1 MFAGSR
7 RLASSDGDGG
17 NDSGEG
23 KGLPTEGGSGDTL
36 DLLGGGADVQGV
48 DDSTLRDES
57 VSICVS

>member
-23 KGLPTEGGSGDTL
+23 EGLSTEGGSGDAL